1 MVEFETI
8 DVGDEKAKEL
18 AQIIVNEKAI
28 AILRLLQEKSYS
40 ASEISEKLGMPL
52 STVVYHLDKM
62 SRVGLVEVVGKRYG
76 KRLQEVKLY
85 RASPKPILLLP
96 ARTSFKKRLLRTIER
111 IQVISL
117 SIAGVISYALYH
129 VLVRGFG
136 SASAP
141 PAKGFETTTTA
152 QMMVEN
158 VSKAPVFETNTTTV
172 IHTVIQK
179 APAESSITA
188 FVGALLS
195 FIVTAF
201 LINYY
206 LSRRNL

>member
-18 AQIIVNEKAI
+18 AQIIVNDKAI

-85 RASPKPILLLP
+85 RASPRPILLLP
-96 ARTSFKKRLLRTIER
+96 AKTSFKKRLLRTIEK

-117 SIAGVISYALYH
+117 SIAGLISYAVYRALAG
-129 VLVRGFG
+129 GFG
-136 SASAP
+136 AASAP
-141 PAKGFETTTTA
+141 PSREFETMTTA
-152 QMMVEN
+152 QVGVDN
-158 VSKAPVFETNTTTV
+158 ASKALPMVPNTTTSLY
-172 IHTVIQK
+172 TVTQK
-179 APAESSITA
+179 AASEPRVQA
-188 FVGALLS
+188 FVGALLA
-195 FIVTAF
+195 FIVIA
-201 LINYY
+201 LLLHYY

>member
-179 APAESSITA
+179 APPESSITA